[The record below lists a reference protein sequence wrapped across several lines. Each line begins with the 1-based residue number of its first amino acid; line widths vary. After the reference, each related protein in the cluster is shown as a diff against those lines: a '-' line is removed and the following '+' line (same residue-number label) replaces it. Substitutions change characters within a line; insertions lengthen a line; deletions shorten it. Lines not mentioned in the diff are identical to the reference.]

1 MLITVATSADVD
13 ALAALVN
20 GAYRGERARA
30 GWANEAGLL
39 EGQRTSP
46 DDLRAAMGDGRTVI
60 LLVREAEGAAPSG
73 CVSVEPLGAG
83 DTWSLG
89 MLTIDPS
96 LQAAGL
102 GRQLLAE
109 GEAYARARGAVRV
122 KLTVIHLRAT
132 LIAWYERRGYRLT
145 GETAPFPYEDGRF
158 GTPLRPDL
166 HFVVLDKRFTAGS

>member
-1 MLITVATSADVD
+1 MLITLATAADAD

-20 GAYRGERARA
+20 GAYRGERART

-39 EGQRTSP
+39 DGQRTSP
-46 DDLRAAMGDGRTVI
+46 DDLRAAVGDGHIVI
-60 LLVREAEGAAPSG
+60 LMAREADGNALTG
-73 CVSVEPLGAG
+73 CVSIEPLGG
-83 DTWSLG
+83 GETWALG

-109 GEAYARARGAVRV
+109 GEAYARTRGAVRIR
-122 KLTVIHLRAT
+122 LTVIHLRAM

-145 GETAPFPYEDGRF
+145 GDTLPFPYDGRF

-166 HFVVLDKRFTAGS
+166 HFVVLDKQFPAPH